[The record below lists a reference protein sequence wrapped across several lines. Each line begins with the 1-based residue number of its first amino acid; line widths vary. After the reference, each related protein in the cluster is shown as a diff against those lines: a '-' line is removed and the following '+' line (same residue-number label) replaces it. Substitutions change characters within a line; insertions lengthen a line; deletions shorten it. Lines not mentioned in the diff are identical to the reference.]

1 MENVRLIY
9 EQIEHAKRMLQS
21 ESILDLRLSLILLDN
36 AAEVMMYREL
46 SSRFRWDDN
55 WTPQWMRPED
65 LPPELRPKY
74 TKAERDR
81 AEKEFEPLIR
91 LLRRFDKLSESE
103 AAVLRVC
110 HKMRVD
116 AFHRAEMNDNIFLP
130 TTKLLFLTVADMTLK
145 LRPGSYTLPHDDN
158 GPDVQFLKR
167 FGLKNA
173 HGLLDDDGVKKMR
186 DVLVRD
192 INFDPPAFSDLLAKD
207 VEERIERII
216 ENIGYMNNTGD
227 DAKIDE
233 ILQHVEFWR
242 ERGADIAKACH
253 ERHEACG
260 PAVDQAFAEW
270 RESPGPTYT
279 VTILRRWKRHATA
292 LRKSTNSP
300 HILSR
305 YWGIQNMFLD
315 LEDRVIKAVV
325 KFDIENG

>member
-9 EQIEHAKRMLQS
+9 EQIEHAKRMLLS
-21 ESILDLRLSLILLDN
+21 ESVLDLRLSLILLDN

-74 TKAERDR
+74 TKEERDR
-81 AEKEFEPLIR
+81 AEREFEPLIR

-116 AFHRAEMNDNIFLP
+116 AFHRAEINHNILLP
-130 TTKLLFLTVADMTLK
+130 TTKLLFLTVADITLK
-145 LRPGSYTLPHDDN
+145 LRAGHYTLPQNDD
-158 GPDVQFLKR
+158 GPDAQFLQR
-167 FGLKNA
+167 FGLKSAHSLLNDEGVNA
-173 HGLLDDDGVKKMR
+173 MKE
-186 DVLVRD
+186 VLIRD
-192 INFDPPAFSDLLAKD
+192 INFDPKAFAELLA
-207 VEERIERII
+207 EELEDRIEGII
-216 ENIGYMNNTGD
+216 ENIGYMNDTED
-227 DAKIDE
+227 VAEIDE

-242 ERGADIAKACH
+242 ERGAAVAKACH
-253 ERHEACG
+253 ERHEPFG

-270 RESPGPTYT
+270 RENPGPTYT
-279 VTILRRWKRHATA
+279 VPILRRWKQHAAA

-300 HILSR
+300 HVLSR

-315 LEDRVIKAVV
+315 LEDRVIEGVV

>member
-9 EQIEHAKRMLQS
+9 EQIEHAKRMLLS

-46 SSRFRWDDN
+46 SNKFRWDDN
-55 WTPQWMRPED
+55 WTPQWMCPED

-74 TKAERDR
+74 TKEERDR
-81 AEKEFEPLIR
+81 AEREFEPLIR

-116 AFHRAEMNDNIFLP
+116 AFHRAEMNNNIFLP

-145 LRPGSYTLPHDDN
+145 FRAGHYTEPRGDD
-158 GPDVQFLKR
+158 GPDAQFLKR
-167 FGLKNA
+167 FGLKSA
-173 HGLLDDDGVKKMR
+173 HSLFQDEGLKAMR
-186 DVLVRD
+186 AVLVRD
-192 INFDPPAFSDLLAKD
+192 VNFDPQAFSNLLAED
-207 VEERIERII
+207 LEERIEGII
-216 ENIGYMNNTGD
+216 GNIGEMNNTED

-242 ERGADIAKACH
+242 ERGAAVAKECS
-253 ERHEACG
+253 ERHEAWG

-270 RESPGPTYT
+270 KENPGPKYT
-279 VTILRRWKRHATA
+279 VPKLRRWIQHAAA
-292 LRKSTNSP
+292 LRRSTNSP
-300 HILSR
+300 HVLSR

-315 LEDRVIKAVV
+315 LEDRVIDALV